1 MPRYSMVRKPSPG
14 QKTSKQP
21 YSLPRTSSMV
31 VAESLLT
38 NCSDSRLVE
47 MTRRPFHQEV
57 EEEAE
62 EVAEEAPKVAEAA
75 EETDRME
82 KLAKEAAGD
91 KIPSKA
97 LRRPRKISQLYEY
110 DNIPYK

>member
-1 MPRYSMVRKPSPG
+1 MGPKHSRERLKPGSQKVSRMPRYSMVRKPSPG

-47 MTRRPFHQEV
+47 MTRRPFH
-57 EEEAE
+57 
-62 EVAEEAPKVAEAA
+62 PKVAETA
-75 EETDRME
+75 EM
-82 KLAKEAAGD
+82 LAKEVAGD

-97 LRRPRKISQLYEY
+97 LRRPRKISQLY
-110 DNIPYK
+110 

>member
-47 MTRRPFHQEV
+47 MTRRPFHPEV

-62 EVAEEAPKVAEAA
+62 EVAEEAPKVAETA
-75 EETDRME
+75 EM
-82 KLAKEAAGD
+82 LAKEVAGD